1 MVCFMI
7 SLNGSD
13 GRDFSCLMPNE
24 YSSFQHHLSFY
35 CKPQK
40 LKFFLVLENWFID
53 LKLEVFV
60 PITYLFCILIKSD
73 PEHFS

>member
-13 GRDFSCLMPNE
+13 GRDFSCLMPNDF
-24 YSSFQHHLSFY
+24 SSLQHPLSFY

-40 LKFFLVLENWFID
+40 LKFFHDLENRFID

-60 PITYLFCILIKSD
+60 PITYLFCILIKSA
-73 PEHFS
+73 PEHFA

>member
-1 MVCFMI
+1 MNIHPSNII
-7 SLNGSD
+7 SG
-13 GRDFSCLMPNE
+13 F
-24 YSSFQHHLSFY
+24 FY
-35 CKPQK
+35 KPQK
-40 LKFFLVLENWFID
+40 LKFFHDLENRFID

>member
-7 SLNGSD
+7 SLNGS
-13 GRDFSCLMPNE
+13 GGKDFSCLMPNE
-24 YSSFQHHLSFY
+24 YSSFQHHLSFFY
-35 CKPQK
+35 KSQK
-40 LKFFLVLENWFID
+40 LKFFHDLENRFID

-60 PITYLFCILIKSD
+60 PITYLFCILIKSA

>member
-1 MVCFMI
+1 
-7 SLNGSD
+7 
-13 GRDFSCLMPNE
+13 MPNE

-40 LKFFLVLENWFID
+40 LKFFHDLENRFID

-60 PITYLFCILIKSD
+60 PITNLLYILIKSD
-73 PEHFS
+73 PEHFA

>member
-1 MVCFMI
+1 
-7 SLNGSD
+7 
-13 GRDFSCLMPNE
+13 MPNE

-40 LKFFLVLENWFID
+40 LKFFHDLENRFID

-60 PITYLFCILIKSD
+60 PITYLF
-73 PEHFS
+73 FVF

>member
-1 MVCFMI
+1 
-7 SLNGSD
+7 
-13 GRDFSCLMPNE
+13 MPNE

-40 LKFFLVLENWFID
+40 LKIFIDLENGFID

-60 PITYLFCILIKSD
+60 PITYLFYILIKSD

>member
-13 GRDFSCLMPNE
+13 GRDFSGLMPNE
-24 YSSFQHHLSFY
+24 YSSFQHHLSFFY
-35 CKPQK
+35 KSQK
-40 LKFFLVLENWFID
+40 LKFFHDLENRFID

-60 PITYLFCILIKSD
+60 PITYLFCILIKSE

>member
-60 PITYLFCILIKSD
+60 PITYIFCILIKSA
-73 PEHFS
+73 PEHFA

>member
-7 SLNGSD
+7 SSNGSD
-13 GRDFSCLMPNE
+13 GKDFSCLMPNE

-40 LKFFLVLENWFID
+40 LNFFHDLENWFID

>member
-13 GRDFSCLMPNE
+13 GRDFSCLMPNDF
-24 YSSFQHHLSFY
+24 SSFQHHLSFFY
-35 CKPQK
+35 KPQK
-40 LKFFLVLENWFID
+40 LKFFHDLENRFID
-53 LKLEVFV
+53 LKLEVVV

-73 PEHFS
+73 PEHFA

>member
-1 MVCFMI
+1 
-7 SLNGSD
+7 
-13 GRDFSCLMPNE
+13 MPNE
-24 YSSFQHHLSFY
+24 YSSFQHHLSFFTNP
-35 CKPQK
+35 KK
-40 LKFFLVLENWFID
+40 LKFFHDLENRFID

>member
-1 MVCFMI
+1 
-7 SLNGSD
+7 
-13 GRDFSCLMPNE
+13 MPNE

-40 LKFFLVLENWFID
+40 LKFFLVLENQFID

-73 PEHFS
+73 PEHFA

>member
-1 MVCFMI
+1 
-7 SLNGSD
+7 
-13 GRDFSCLMPNE
+13 MPNE

-60 PITYLFCILIKSD
+60 PITYIFCILIKSA
-73 PEHFS
+73 PEHFA